1 MGMEYGR
8 DHNSHWIHDSIQLYN
23 GVLMDVIEM
32 WTQELH
38 SEMESCNKYQLFGSI
53 IPTHDHEVSPD
64 PQQTSP
70 GPYLLLFMVFFN
82 FDINVLYINVQ

>member
-1 MGMEYGR
+1 M
-8 DHNSHWIHDSIQLYN
+8 L
-23 GVLMDVIEM
+23 LVIVM
-32 WTQELH
+32 RTHELH

-82 FDINVLYINVQ
+82 FDINVLFVHQCAVNAFSLFKPFTIPVLSHLRI